1 MMYMIRISYLEHWR
15 YVMHK
20 TLLVIAAGLS
30 TRFGGKPKHLAI
42 IDEET
47 VIENTLSFAKQ
58 YYDNIYIAINCQA
71 SEQTIETTRN
81 IAKLFDAHVCLIS
94 SGKGDA
100 DAVYRTLCDIDELND
115 KNVSVC
121 WGDAI
126 FKDDFVFKTASSALE
141 INSKN
146 TTFNAMCAIERN
158 PYGWFD
164 LDTDGTIISSA
175 VFANDCELKKNDKR
189 KNKVHDQCFFNINVK
204 NFMKLFKA
212 YEKDIKSC
220 YKSLKCDMSEY
231 SSSFKFNLN
240 YEISW
245 YKMINWAKCQAE
257 YCDNK
262 IGKPSMV
269 TILNKPVALSFNTL
283 EDLKEIEKHA

>member
-1 MMYMIRISYLEHWR
+1 
-15 YVMHK
+15 MHK

-42 IDEET
+42 IDGET

-81 IAKLFDAHVCLIS
+81 IAKLFDAHVCLIQ

-126 FKDDFVFKTASSALE
+126 FKDEFVFKTASSAILF
-141 INSKN
+141 NSFSDIPN
-146 TTFNAMCAIERN
+146 FN
-158 PYGWFD
+158 
-164 LDTDGTIISSA
+164 
-175 VFANDCELKKNDKR
+175 
-189 KNKVHDQCFFNINVK
+189 
-204 NFMKLFKA
+204 
-212 YEKDIKSC
+212 
-220 YKSLKCDMSEY
+220 
-231 SSSFKFNLN
+231 SFYIF
-240 YEISW
+240 
-245 YKMINWAKCQAE
+245 
-257 YCDNK
+257 
-262 IGKPSMV
+262 
-269 TILNKPVALSFNTL
+269 
-283 EDLKEIEKHA
+283 